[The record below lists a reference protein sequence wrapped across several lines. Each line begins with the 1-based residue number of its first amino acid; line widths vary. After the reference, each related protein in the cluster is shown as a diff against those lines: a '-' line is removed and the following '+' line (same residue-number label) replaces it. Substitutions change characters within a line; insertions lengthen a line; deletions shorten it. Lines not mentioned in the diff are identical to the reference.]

1 MKTASIVALG
11 LTTLWV
17 IIALLQLWFDIVS
30 GRIFFK
36 LSVTFAIV
44 IGLIVLVA
52 LVYRE
57 YVHERSLKDKGF
69 ID

>member
-1 MKTASIVALG
+1 MKIASIAALG

-17 IIALLQLWFDIVS
+17 VIALLQLWFDIVS
-30 GRIFFK
+30 GSVFVK
-36 LSVTFAIV
+36 LTVTFAII
-44 IGLIVLVA
+44 IGLVVLVA

-57 YVHERSLKDKGF
+57 YVHERSLKEKGF